1 MKKAIVLFLTAMMC
15 VCFYGCKS
23 KEVQQA
29 EELINAIGT
38 VTLESGSAIEAAETA
53 CNALSAEDKTA
64 LEGADTLRS
73 AREIYN
79 ALCVQDAIAGLSVT
93 EVDVEAMNAAAE
105 AYDAL
110 TDAEKALVTNT
121 ELLAQVQREVRK
133 QSLKDQLMG
142 RWYIETIQVDETGQ
156 IRDMPLRN
164 TNHAYGICET
174 YSYVHPEYGE
184 NKLNGWYI
192 FIEEKDFYDEKEKVA
207 SRHIGTWDLSE
218 DLTQLIIDPIVEG
231 LTAEQLVFDIYEED
245 GFTKL
250 RSAAYPYKGAFGFV
264 REDQLAAAFDAKYVY
279 VDDPEDAHQYLGDPI
294 SLGYLYDEN
303 GQRIDAYYE
312 NGKKLFNIQ
321 DAFLFP
327 NKVYDE
333 GLTLLECGGISYTFR
348 VGSIPG
354 RGTTDN
360 VLNVTD
366 LASAE
371 RKLTECYRLYFVRS
385 DHVAKNYLD
394 ENGCRTLELTDGTV
408 IKYENPEYIDLV
420 NYIWK
425 YLQADYEDYIY

>member
-1 MKKAIVLFLTAMMC
+1 M
-15 VCFYGCKS
+15 
-23 KEVQQA
+23 
-29 EELINAIGT
+29 
-38 VTLESGSAIEAAETA
+38 
-53 CNALSAEDKTA
+53 
-64 LEGADTLRS
+64 
-73 AREIYN
+73 
-79 ALCVQDAIAGLSVT
+79 
-93 EVDVEAMNAAAE
+93 
-105 AYDAL
+105 
-110 TDAEKALVTNT
+110 
-121 ELLAQVQREVRK
+121 
-133 QSLKDQLMG
+133 
-142 RWYIETIQVDETGQ
+142 
-156 IRDMPLRN
+156 
-164 TNHAYGICET
+164 
-174 YSYVHPEYGE
+174 
-184 NKLNGWYI
+184 
-192 FIEEKDFYDEKEKVA
+192 
-207 SRHIGTWDLSE
+207 
-218 DLTQLIIDPIVEG
+218 VEG
-231 LTAEQLVFDIYEED
+231 LTPEQLVFDIYEED

-264 REDQLAAAFDAKYVY
+264 REDQLDAALDAKYVY

-312 NGKKLFNIQ
+312 NGKKLFTIQ

-327 NKVYDE
+327 SKVYDE

-366 LASAE
+366 LASNE
-371 RKLTECYRLYFVRS
+371 RKLTGFNHLCFVRS

-394 ENGCRTLELTDGTV
+394 ENGCQTLKLTDGTV